1 MTAPSVT
8 CGPATRQVY
17 ELRKEVFMV
26 TWKTDVETAYIV
38 LIISDQ
44 PETAASWNTLFTQR
58 NCIVLVESEASDAIQ
73 SARLIDPSLVVIDV
87 QLPKARR
94 AALLKELRATCR
106 GYILMLISANTVD
119 EILEANRLGADECLV
134 KPVNSAVLVVKAMA
148 WLGHGQ
154 RIERFSSP
162 ISVTL

>member
-1 MTAPSVT
+1 
-8 CGPATRQVY
+8 
-17 ELRKEVFMV
+17 MV

-58 NCIVLVESEASDAIQ
+58 NCIVLVESEVSDAIQ

-87 QLPKARR
+87 QLPKAER
-94 AALLKELRATCR
+94 AALLQQMRATCR
-106 GYILMLISANTVD
+106 GHILMLISANTVD
-119 EILEANRLGADECLV
+119 EIIEANRLGADECLV
-134 KPVNSAVLVVKAMA
+134 KPVNPAVLIVKAMA
-148 WLGHGQ
+148 WLGHGH
-154 RIERFSSP
+154 RIERLSTP

>member
-1 MTAPSVT
+1 
-8 CGPATRQVY
+8 
-17 ELRKEVFMV
+17 MV

-58 NCIVLVESEASDAIQ
+58 NCIVLVESEVSDAIQ
-73 SARLIDPSLVVIDV
+73 SARLIDPSLVIIDV
-87 QLPKARR
+87 QLPKAEQ
-94 AALLKELRATCR
+94 AALLTQMRANCR
-106 GYILMLISANTVD
+106 GHILMLISANTVD

-134 KPVNSAVLVVKAMA
+134 KPVNSAVLIVKAMA
-148 WLGHGQ
+148 WLGHGH
-154 RIERFSSP
+154 RIDRLSTP

>member
-1 MTAPSVT
+1 
-8 CGPATRQVY
+8 
-17 ELRKEVFMV
+17 MV

-38 LIISDQ
+38 LIVSDQ

-58 NCIVLVESEASDAIQ
+58 NCIVLVESEVSDAIQ

-87 QLPKARR
+87 QLPKAER
-94 AALLKELRATCR
+94 AAFLKQLRATCR
-106 GYILMLISANTVD
+106 GHILMLISANTVD

-134 KPVNSAVLVVKAMA
+134 KPVNPAVLIVKAMA
-148 WLGHGQ
+148 WLGHGH
-154 RIERFSSP
+154 RIDRLSTP

>member
-1 MTAPSVT
+1 
-8 CGPATRQVY
+8 
-17 ELRKEVFMV
+17 MV
-26 TWKTDVETAYIV
+26 TWKTDVETAHIV

-44 PETAASWNTLFTQR
+44 PETAASWSTLFTQR

-87 QLPKARR
+87 QLPKAER
-94 AALLKELRATCR
+94 AALLRELRATCR
-106 GYILMLISANTVD
+106 GHILMLISANTVD

-134 KPVNSAVLVVKAMA
+134 KPVNAAVLIVKAMA
-148 WLGHGQ
+148 WLGHGY
-154 RIERFSSP
+154 RIEKFSTP

>member
-1 MTAPSVT
+1 
-8 CGPATRQVY
+8 
-17 ELRKEVFMV
+17 MV

-44 PETAASWNTLFTQR
+44 LETAASWNTLFTQR
-58 NCIVLVESEASDAIQ
+58 NCIVLVESEVSDAIQ

-87 QLPKARR
+87 QQPNTER
-94 AALLKELRATCR
+94 AALLTQLRASCR
-106 GYILMLISANTVD
+106 GHILMLISANTVD

-134 KPVNSAVLVVKAMA
+134 KPVNSAVLIVKAMA
-148 WLGHGQ
+148 WLGHGH
-154 RIERFSSP
+154 RIERLSTP

>member
-1 MTAPSVT
+1 
-8 CGPATRQVY
+8 
-17 ELRKEVFMV
+17 MV

-38 LIISDQ
+38 LIVSDQ

-58 NCIVLVESEASDAIQ
+58 NCIVLVESESSDAIQ

-87 QLPKARR
+87 QLPKAER
-94 AALLKELRATCR
+94 AVLLKQLRTTCR
-106 GYILMLISANTVD
+106 GHILMLISANTVD

-134 KPVNSAVLVVKAMA
+134 KPVNSAVLIVKAMA
-148 WLGHGQ
+148 WLGHGY
-154 RIERFSSP
+154 RLEKHHAP

>member
-1 MTAPSVT
+1 
-8 CGPATRQVY
+8 
-17 ELRKEVFMV
+17 MV

-58 NCIVLVESEASDAIQ
+58 NCIVLVESEVSDAIQ

-87 QLPKARR
+87 QLSKAER
-94 AALLKELRATCR
+94 AALLTQLRATCR
-106 GYILMLISANTVD
+106 GHILMLISANTVD

-134 KPVNSAVLVVKAMA
+134 KPVNSAVLIVKAMA
-148 WLGHGQ
+148 WLGHGH
-154 RIERFSSP
+154 RIERLSTP